1 MNKEELMQTDWK
13 LIRNAINTAID
24 SCEELERAGYN
35 EGHRD
40 RTVEI
45 NGQQVSLQDFL
56 VSAWTLPE
64 NLRYAIIRQRH
75 DDATDLPYVPET
87 ARIMTAVTA
96 ACAELVG
103 AGTQSSSSMAMNGMI
118 DWFRN
123 HFDPNVK
130 QVIEKD

>member
-1 MNKEELMQTDWK
+1 MRTDWA
-13 LIRNAINTAID
+13 LIRNVINTAVD
-24 SCEELERAGYN
+24 SCEALERAGYC
-35 EGHRD
+35 EEARG

-45 NGQQVSLQDFL
+45 NGRQVSLQDFL

-64 NLRYAIIRQRH
+64 NLRYEIIRQRH

-87 ARIMTAVTA
+87 ARILTAVTA

-103 AGTQSSSSMAMNGMI
+103 AGAQSSSGIAMKSMA
-118 DWFRN
+118 DWFCE

-130 QVIEKD
+130 QILESD